1 MTTNKVILQRRWN
14 NLRKNMEHME
24 KLILELMRNPATE
37 PEHMAQAHAMYAN
50 AAKQISEIS
59 ASVDNALRGVA
70 QPEPKPVY
78 VCVCGCTEPPM
89 KSIDHP
95 DVWPSCPNC
104 GMV

>member
-1 MTTNKVILQRRWN
+1 MQIKSRAILERKWH

-24 KLILELMRNPATE
+24 KLILELMRNPATA
-37 PEHMAQAHAMYAN
+37 PEQMAQAHAMYAN

-70 QPEPKPVY
+70 
-78 VCVCGCTEPPM
+78 CVCGCTEPPV

>member
-14 NLRKNMEHME
+14 NLRKNLESME

-59 ASVDNALRGVA
+59 ASVSNALRMT
-70 QPEPKPVY
+70 K
-78 VCVCGCTEPPM
+78 
-89 KSIDHP
+89 IDAGP
-95 DVWPSCPNC
+95 LTADDIAMPTID
-104 GMV
+104 